1 VANTKSA
8 EKAARQAVKHRAANV
23 ALRSRLR
30 TAIRKATEGTES
42 GNGETARAAVKSAT
56 PIIDSMV
63 SKGLIHRNKA
73 ARHKSRLAAKAR
85 AAAAKA

>member
-1 VANTKSA
+1 MANTKSA

-30 TAIRKATEGTES
+30 TAIRKATEAGAS
-42 GNGETARAAVKSAT
+42 GNARTARAALKSAQPT
-56 PIIDSMV
+56 IDAMV

-73 ARHKSRLAAKAR
+73 ARHKSRLAAKAKK
-85 AAAAKA
+85 AAKA

>member
-1 VANTKSA
+1 MANTKSA

-30 TAIRKATEGTES
+30 TAIRKAAEAGAS
-42 GNGETARAAVKSAT
+42 GKADVARAGLKDAQPT
-56 PIIDSMV
+56 IDSMV

-73 ARHKSRLAAKAR
+73 ARHKSRLAAKA
-85 AAAAKA
+85 KAVKA

>member
-23 ALRSRLR
+23 ANRSRLR
-30 TAIRKATEGTES
+30 TAIRKATE
-42 GNGETARAAVKSAT
+42 AAAAGSKDGLKEAT
-56 PIIDSMV
+56 PTIDAMV

-73 ARHKSRLAAKAR
+73 ARHKSRLAAR
-85 AAAAKA
+85 AKAVAKA